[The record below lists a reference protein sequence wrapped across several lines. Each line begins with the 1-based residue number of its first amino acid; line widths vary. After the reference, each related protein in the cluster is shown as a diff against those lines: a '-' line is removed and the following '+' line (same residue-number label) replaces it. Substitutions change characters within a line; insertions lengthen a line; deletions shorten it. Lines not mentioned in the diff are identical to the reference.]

1 MRRICTWLWLLVPLL
16 SHAAD
21 TVATKITPD
30 TLGPGEPFRMEI
42 TVTSSDDFAGPVLRI
57 ASELPVLE
65 FIPLRFSGQR
75 FSAGNTCTL
84 LISGVAPEA
93 PGEHR
98 IPGFTA
104 TFAVRKVE
112 IPETRFFVKANKAG
126 TPQGFA
132 KAVLDMPDRTFYVGE
147 TIRALIHFN
156 HGTTERITGFYGIE
170 SRSESIKSRSTVIN
184 RDQEDAIEPVAGLT
198 PENTKAA
205 AIELT
210 PTQAGE
216 VDVRLTGMMFVETNQ
231 GAGQLNRDRPFSFA
245 RKIKVA
251 HVPEK
256 GRPADWNGAVG
267 SLVAGPVSL
276 SNAKPGIGEPIT
288 LSVTVTGSANLD
300 RVLAPEVP
308 HGDLWDVMP
317 ANDKP
322 RTMRKD
328 SQRTFSYT
336 LTPRMPGNL
345 KTPAVRLSF
354 FNPETKAYERIEF
367 APQDVTVTGQ
377 APEKVELV
385 AIDPAAAIGATEKA
399 AQRATEL
406 LNPSTTEGNTRTR
419 PNLLAQPYTLLWSQL
434 GLLGIL
440 AGALIWSAR
449 RDWLN
454 RHPEILRRRTALVA
468 LRKARRLLR
477 KAERAGDNDAHAHAG
492 VMALRAGAAPLVEAT
507 DVALTAEDILR
518 AMPEL
523 VTPASIRAIFRRAD
537 GTRFGGTMTAET
549 LNLHGDIERCL
560 KQMEDRLCA

>member
-1 MRRICTWLWLLVPLL
+1 MRKICTWLWLLVPLL
-16 SHAAD
+16 SQAAD
-21 TVATKITPD
+21 TVTTKITPD
-30 TLGPGEPFRMEI
+30 NLGPGEPFRMEI
-42 TVTSSDDFAGPVLRI
+42 TVTSEGDFAGPVLRI
-57 ASELPVLE
+57 ASELPALE

-75 FSAGNTCTL
+75 FSTGNTCTL
-84 LISGVAPEA
+84 LISGVAPET

-104 TFAVRKVE
+104 TFSVRKIE
-112 IPETRFFVKANKAG
+112 IPETRFYVKANKAG

-132 KAVLDMPDRTFYVGE
+132 KASLEMPERTFYVGE
-147 TIRALIHFN
+147 TIRALIHFKN
-156 HGTTERITGFYGIE
+156 GTTERITGFYGIE
-170 SRSESIKSRSTVIN
+170 SRAESIKSRSTVMN
-184 RDQEDAIEPVAGLT
+184 RDVEDNGST
-198 PENTKAA
+198 SENSKIA

-216 VDVRLTGMMFVETNQ
+216 VDVRLSGMMFVEMNQ
-231 GAGQLNRDRPFSFA
+231 DAGQLNRDRPFSFS

-256 GRPADWNGAVG
+256 NRPADWNGAVG
-267 SLVAGPVSL
+267 PLVAGPVSL
-276 SNAKPGIGEPIT
+276 SNSKPGIGEPIN
-288 LSVTVTGSANLD
+288 LSITVTGNVNLD
-300 RVLAPEVP
+300 RILAPEVP

-322 RTMRKD
+322 RGMRKD
-328 SQRTFSYT
+328 NQRTFSYT
-336 LTPRMPGNL
+336 LIPRMPGSL
-345 KTPAVRLSF
+345 KTPAIRLSF

-385 AIDPAAAIGATEKA
+385 AVDPGAAIGATEKA

-406 LNPSTTEGNTRTR
+406 LNPEPTTGSTHTRQ
-419 PNLLAQPYTLLWSQL
+419 NLLAQPYTLLWSQV
-434 GLLGIL
+434 GLLSLL

-449 RDWLN
+449 RDWLK
-454 RHPEILRRRTALVA
+454 RHPEILRRRLALTA
-468 LRKARRLLR
+468 LRKARRLMR
-477 KAERAGDNDAHAHAG
+477 KAERNGDNDAHAHAG

-518 AMPEL
+518 AMPDL
-523 VTPASIRAIFRRAD
+523 ITPTSVRAIFRRAD
-537 GTRFGGTMTAET
+537 GTRFGGTMAAET

-560 KQMEDRLCA
+560 RQMEDRLCT